1 LNAVFDFID
10 NQEGVTRSGFD
21 KETSADGGSKPVGVI
36 TPEVSVSVSATT
48 VSGAVKV
55 I

>member
-21 KETSADGGSKPVGVI
+21 KETSTDGGSKPVGVI

-48 VSGAVKV
+48 IPSAVKIV
-55 I
+55 